1 MDHEYSGLAKNRKP
15 RHPPINSIFLEVD
28 TERVYQHDGLS
39 WALVLFVGLSTD
51 IKPNFSYFNKKYFE
65 TDTNR
70 TYIYDG
76 LNWKLYYESKE
87 FDVTDRPVRAQGT
100 TDGVQYGSELGTVNA
115 NTDYE
120 LLLYKTFDRFLK
132 IKGPLVWVEYSIEFQ
147 LKAGSETAD
156 LKWKLQ
162 ARNKDGIWADMC
174 KEQLADNIGIDYI
187 DKKIAG
193 YLDIKTNITKAP
205 FEMRLIFRS
214 SESAPGIGVGHI
226 KNTTF
231 IRMVGGG

>member
-15 RHPPINSIFLEVD
+15 KHPPINSIFLETD
-28 TERVYQHDGLS
+28 TERIYKHDGVN
-39 WALVLFVGLSTD
+39 WVLMNFVGLSTD
-51 IKPNFSYFNKKYFE
+51 TKPDFSYFDKKYFE
-65 TDTNR
+65 TDTHR

-76 LNWKLYYESKE
+76 LNWKLYYESRE
-87 FDVTDRPVRAQGT
+87 FDITDRPVCAQGT
-100 TDGVQYGSELGTVNA
+100 INGVQYDDEVETIEA

-120 LLLYKTFDRFLK
+120 LLLYKSFDRFLK
-132 IKGPLVWVEYSIEFQ
+132 LKGSLVWVEYNIEFQ

-162 ARNKDGIWADMC
+162 AREKDGVWADMC
-174 KEQLADNIGIDYI
+174 AEHSADNIGVDYV
-187 DKKIAG
+187 DKKIKG
-193 YLDIKTNITKAP
+193 YLDIKTKITKAP
-205 FEMRLIFRS
+205 FEIRLIFQS
-214 SESAPGIGVGHI
+214 NESAPGIVVGHI

>member
-1 MDHEYSGLAKNRKP
+1 MREYSGTSRNKKP
-15 RHPPINSIFLEVD
+15 KHPITNSIYLETD
-28 TERVYQHDGLS
+28 TERVYKYDGAS
-39 WALVLFVGLSTD
+39 WVLVLFVGLSTD
-51 IKPNFSYFNKKYFE
+51 IEPDFSYFNKKYFE

-76 LNWKLYYESKE
+76 TNWKLCYESKE

-100 TDGVQYGSELGTVNA
+100 ADGVQYGSELGTVQADTN
-115 NTDYE
+115 YE
-120 LLLYKTFDRFLK
+120 LLLYKSFGRFLK
-132 IKGPLVWVEYSIEFQ
+132 VKGPLVWVEYNIEFQ

-156 LKWKLQ
+156 LKWRLQ
-162 ARNKDGIWADMC
+162 ARDKDGIWVDMC
-174 KEQLADNIGIDYI
+174 VEQTADNIGTSYV

-205 FEMRLIFRS
+205 FEMRLIFQS
-214 SESAPGIGVGHI
+214 NESAPGIAIGRI